1 MVEMRILDEVE
12 PPSRGESMR
21 APAVVLAVVSAAL
34 YLGAFLLASL
44 W

>member
-1 MVEMRILDEVE
+1 MGVRFSSEGEMLE
-12 PPSRGESMR
+12 RGESMR

-34 YLGAFLLASL
+34 YLGAFLLVSL